1 MVNTHTQAKQLT
13 NRKCN
18 KPKRSRDDPDI
29 KHFPFLTGRIGKSV
43 AHMHASDAQ
52 RRRNPNIDTLLS
64 AGTGMLQN
72 SHLHTWT
79 HPFTSYKNAVSTYN
93 RWISSN
99 SHNDINVY
107 KTLMLP
113 PQNKTDRLLEIRRA
127 RSETSDPDP
136 MEVDDEYITDEDPE
150 FTSDLVFEEEE
161 VEAET
166 RDSQS

>member
-1 MVNTHTQAKQLT
+1 
-13 NRKCN
+13 
-18 KPKRSRDDPDI
+18 
-29 KHFPFLTGRIGKSV
+29 
-43 AHMHASDAQ
+43 
-52 RRRNPNIDTLLS
+52 
-64 AGTGMLQN
+64 MLQN

-99 SHNDINVY
+99 SHKDINVY

-127 RSETSDPDP
+127 RSETSDLDP